1 LAGLLPAGSECAPT
15 GGCGA
20 AQERPEMA
28 AMLEVFPPV
37 PPRKGALPILNWETH
52 MARPSP
58 PPRSSVPCKRVWRS
72 LRAELD
78 ECK

>member
-1 LAGLLPAGSECAPT
+1 LPLAAVCSDWRL
-15 GGCGA
+15 GA
-20 AQERPEMA
+20 VQERPEMA

-58 PPRSSVPCKRVWRS
+58 PPLLSVPCKCAWHS
-72 LRAELD
+72 LHAELD
-78 ECK
+78 ECKGRMA

>member
-1 LAGLLPAGSECAPT
+1 
-15 GGCGA
+15 
-20 AQERPEMA
+20 MA